1 MKNIKSLIPLFLL
14 IVILLPYPIPSLNA
28 RTQQYAMC
36 GGDKDITYW
45 TIPEGSLIR
54 TFIGHTYYLWDVTIS
69 SDGYNALTCDHRGDI
84 KYWRISDA
92 TCLFTHRKH
101 G

>member
-1 MKNIKSLIPLFLL
+1 MKNTLSLISLFLL
-14 IVILLPYPIPSLNA
+14 LVITLYSSLHA

-36 GGDKDITYW
+36 GGEPDITYW
-45 TIPEGSLIR
+45 TIPEGNLIG
-54 TFIGHTYYLWDVTIS
+54 TFTGHQMYLWQVSIS
-69 SDGYNALTCDHRGDI
+69 SDGLYAFTGDHRGYI

-92 TCLFTHRKH
+92 SCLFTQQKH